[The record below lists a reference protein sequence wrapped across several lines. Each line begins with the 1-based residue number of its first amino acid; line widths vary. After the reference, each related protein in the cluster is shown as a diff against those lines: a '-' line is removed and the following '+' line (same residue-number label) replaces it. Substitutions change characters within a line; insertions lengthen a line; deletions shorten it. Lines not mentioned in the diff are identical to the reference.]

1 MYETPSTLN
10 APVLCIIPLHL
21 SILRPLRERLSSIA
35 EVENHDV
42 CMETTQLLGLSQLV
56 TWSIV
61 KINTPTHS
69 ERDTRWCKYL
79 LGRPFRQYGHIRWYT
94 HGNIGETMCASWERN
109 TNNKLKCKDTRSK
122 RFLELQRWSYVS
134 KGNGFHHLRKNNDI
148 SVEAHELL
156 RKSYG
161 YLAGYL
167 LLVISAIMELY
178 A

>member
-1 MYETPSTLN
+1 
-10 APVLCIIPLHL
+10 
-21 SILRPLRERLSSIA
+21 
-35 EVENHDV
+35 
-42 CMETTQLLGLSQLV
+42 
-56 TWSIV
+56 
-61 KINTPTHS
+61 
-69 ERDTRWCKYL
+69 
-79 LGRPFRQYGHIRWYT
+79 
-94 HGNIGETMCASWERN
+94 MCTSWERN

-122 RFLELQRWSYVS
+122 RFLELQRSSYVS